1 MLDEYLFAE
10 KEKLTFRLGET
21 KTMIDYILANNK
33 YRSSVK
39 VVKVISG
46 GEINSQQIN
55 SQHCLLSMGI
65 VFKNKVRKKLKFRK
79 QNCGG

>member
-10 KEKLTFRLGET
+10 KKKLTFRLGET
-21 KTMIDYILANNK
+21 KTMIDYIFANNK
-33 YRSSVK
+33 YRSSVN

-46 GEINSQQIN
+46 GEINSQR
-55 SQHCLLSMGI
+55 CLLSMGI

>member
-10 KEKLTFRLGET
+10 KKKLTFRLGET
-21 KTMIDYILANNK
+21 KTMIDHILANSK
-33 YRSSVK
+33 YRSSVN

-46 GEINSQQIN
+46 GEIN